1 MTQQHDYDFNFKEE
15 FKIYQQIGTNASCQT
30 YHDWCNHILTKYHSC
45 NCTKNTLDNF
55 YYYLNRELNSVKTSK
70 DIWSNCIFPFV
81 AIFLSVTMTFI
92 FSIVSSINTYNN
104 AINSIYDLEYMQQ
117 YGETYKSILN
127 AFDQN
132 LTSAMR
138 FYAVG
143 AFFSIMIGIF
153 VFTLLSMS
161 IQHSNQKYY
170 FYCDYMKI
178 IEELLKS
185 KNLLSTATGE
195 SVNDYIKKA
204 VDERMER
211 DNA

>member
-1 MTQQHDYDFNFKEE
+1 MTQQYDYNFNFKEE
-15 FKIYQQIGTNASCQT
+15 FKIYQQIGSNTNYQT
-30 YHDWCNHILTKYHSC
+30 YHAWRNHIFTKYLSR

-70 DIWSNCIFPFV
+70 DIWNNCIFSFV

-92 FSIVSSINTYNN
+92 FSIVSSINSYNN

-117 YGETYKSILN
+117 YGKTYKSILN

-132 LTSAMR
+132 LSSAMH
-138 FYAVG
+138 FYAIG
-143 AFFSIMIGIF
+143 AFFSIIIGIF
-153 VFTLLSMS
+153 VFTLLS
-161 IQHSNQKYY
+161 IKIHDSNQKYY

-185 KNLLSTATGE
+185 NNSLPTAAGE
-195 SVNDYIKKA
+195 SINAYIKKA
-204 VDERMER
+204 VDQRMEH
-211 DNA
+211 DNV

>member
-1 MTQQHDYDFNFKEE
+1 MISISKKNLKFISKLVLTPAVKPTM
-15 FKIYQQIGTNASCQT
+15 IT
-30 YHDWCNHILTKYHSC
+30 NHILTKYHSC

-92 FSIVSSINTYNN
+92 FSIVGSINTYNN

-143 AFFSIMIGIF
+143 AFF
-153 VFTLLSMS
+153 L
-161 IQHSNQKYY
+161 
-170 FYCDYMKI
+170 
-178 IEELLKS
+178 
-185 KNLLSTATGE
+185 
-195 SVNDYIKKA
+195 
-204 VDERMER
+204 
-211 DNA
+211 